1 MKPWLWGHILFRNAL
16 HTVQGSEGETRQ
28 RAHGES
34 REGTRVLTSPSLLT
48 VNVGGYIE
56 AVLDRNLAENISRV
70 LYPNDNVSSSRGWFS
85 SARRVHWGA
94 GAL

>member
-1 MKPWLWGHILFRNAL
+1 MPFTQFREVREKLGRGHMGS
-16 HTVQGSEGETRQ
+16 QGK
-28 RAHGES
+28 AM
-34 REGTRVLTSPSLLT
+34 VLTSPSLLT

-85 SARRVHWGA
+85 SARRVHWG
-94 GAL
+94 GWGSLEGPRLSG